1 MEKKPLVLEKRH
13 PDRVLLM
20 NALASGPGR
29 WAFPIGG
36 RRCAVRL
43 SAALPAFEKRATVR
57 IEVNG
62 RPFELALG
70 SVDWLA
76 AHPLFDDPAMKGAMP
91 EACPEA
97 LQGAL
102 AEALLTPLFEEA
114 AKRLGVEVAF
124 ADYAESRGER
134 CFASSVGFMAE
145 FEGGA
150 RPIPALA
157 LAIAPLSAEAAREGE
172 RLLRGLSQE
181 AEGKE
186 GEADAR
192 FDALPLRL
200 SVCGAEVRLP
210 VSDYDALAAGDVV
223 LLARWLLE
231 SQEVLLIV
239 ESAGREV
246 KRFRGAFAEGSI
258 TLGEVSLEEK
268 EESMAQSDELT
279 VSLTFELE
287 SRTITLADLKRL
299 APGYA
304 FRLGTDP
311 SAPVTVRANGR
322 AVARGRLVDLGGSLG
337 VELADKPALEAPGE
351 KDGL

>member
-20 NALASGPGR
+20 NALSAGPGR
-29 WAFPIGG
+29 WEFPLGG
-36 RRCAVRL
+36 RRCEVRL
-43 SAALPAFEKRATVR
+43 SAALPAFEKRASVR
-57 IEVNG
+57 LDLNG

-70 SVDWLA
+70 GVEWLS
-76 AHPLFDDPAMKGAMP
+76 AHPLFDDPAMKDATP

-102 AEALLTPLFEEA
+102 AEALLGPLLEEA

-124 ADYAESRGER
+124 ADYAESRSER
-134 CFASSVGFMAE
+134 CVASSVGFTAQ
-145 FEGGA
+145 FEGGS
-150 RPIPALA
+150 RPIPALSF
-157 LAIAPLSAEAAREGE
+157 AIAPLSAEAAREGE
-172 RLLRGLSQE
+172 RLLRALPQE

-186 GEADAR
+186 GEDAR

-200 SVCGAEVRLP
+200 SVCGAQVRLP

-223 LLARWLLE
+223 LLLRWLLE

-239 ESAGREV
+239 ESAGCEV

-258 TLGEVSLEEK
+258 TLGGVSLEEK

-279 VSLTFELE
+279 VDLTFELE

-322 AVARGRLVDLGGSLG
+322 AVARGRLVDLGGPLG
-337 VELADKPALEAPGE
+337 VELVDKPALEAPGE